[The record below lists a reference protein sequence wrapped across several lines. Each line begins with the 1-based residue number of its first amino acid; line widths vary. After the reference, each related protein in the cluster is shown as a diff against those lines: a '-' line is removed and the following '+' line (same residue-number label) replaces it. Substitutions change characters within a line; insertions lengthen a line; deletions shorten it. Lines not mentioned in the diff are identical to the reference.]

1 MFSHSAVTAIPGTV
15 AHQVPLSMGFSSQ
28 ECWSG
33 LPFPTPS
40 RIVKNLN
47 MYFSKIK
54 LQAPKHTHLST
65 LEKSIN
71 MINQLPQTEMGE
83 TGQKVQIS
91 NYTINVLRK

>member
-1 MFSHSAVTAIPGTV
+1 
-15 AHQVPLSMGFSSQ
+15 MGFSRQ

-40 RIVKNLN
+40 CIVKHLN

-54 LQAPKHTHLST
+54 LQAQKHKHLST
-65 LEKSIN
+65 LEKPIN

-91 NYTINVLRK
+91 NYTIHFLRK

>member
-33 LPFPTPS
+33 LPFPCPS

-54 LQAPKHTHLST
+54 LQAPKHKHLST